1 MKKIFKGFSKLLTV
15 ILIFS
20 ITACTDKNITMKDRE
35 GNEFKAPKSVE
46 RIISTAPSNT
56 EILVELGLSDN
67 LVLVDD
73 YSIGIEGLN
82 EDVATMDFFNLNA
95 EAIIAQNP
103 DLIVVSGF
111 SVIGDEDP
119 YKTFSDA
126 GISVVYVPVSNT
138 INDIYED
145 IIFIG
150 NLTDKSDK
158 ANEIVDNMKLEV
170 ESIKEIGSKIENK
183 KSVYFEIGSG
193 GQLYTF
199 GNGNFLNEM
208 IEIVGAENVFKD
220 QEGWLAVSEES
231 VIKENPDVILTNIP
245 NYDEFNAVNDIKSR
259 VGFENV
265 KAILNGDVYG
275 IDNDASSRGTSNIV
289 VALKEIAKAIYPNE
303 YK

>member
-1 MKKIFKGFSKLLTV
+1 MKKFLRGFSKLLAV
-15 ILIFS
+15 FLIFS
-20 ITACTDKNITMKDRE
+20 ITACTNKNVTMKDRE
-35 GNEFKAPKSVE
+35 GNEFKLPESID

-73 YSIGIEGLN
+73 YSVGIEGLK
-82 EDVATMDFFNLNA
+82 EDVETMDFFNLNA
-95 EAIIAQNP
+95 EEIIAKDP

-126 GISVVYVPVSNT
+126 GITVVYIPVSNT

-145 IIFIG
+145 IIFMG
-150 NLTDKSDK
+150 NLTNKSDK
-158 ANEIVDNMKLEV
+158 ANEIVDNMKSEV
-170 ESIKEIGSKIENK
+170 EAIKEVGNKIENK

-208 IEIVGAENVFKD
+208 IEIVGAKNVFED
-220 QEGWLAVSEES
+220 QEGWLAVSEEA
-231 VIKENPDVILTNIP
+231 VISSNPDVILTNIP
-245 NYDEFNAVNDIKSR
+245 SYDGFNSVDDIKYR
-259 VGFENV
+259 AGFENV
-265 KAILNGDVYG
+265 NAVLNGDVYG
-275 IDNDASSRGTSNIV
+275 IDNNSSSRGTHNIV
-289 VALKEIAKAIYPNE
+289 KALKEIAKAIYPNE

>member
-1 MKKIFKGFSKLLTV
+1 MKKFLKGFSKLLAV
-15 ILIFS
+15 LLIFS
-20 ITACTDKNITMKDRE
+20 ITACTNKNVTMKDRE
-35 GNEFKAPKSVE
+35 GNEFKLPESID

-73 YSIGIEGLN
+73 YSVGIEGLK
-82 EDVATMDFFNLNA
+82 EDVETMDFFNLNA
-95 EAIIAQNP
+95 EEIIAKDP

-111 SVIGDEDP
+111 SVIGDEVP

-126 GISVVYVPVSNT
+126 GISVVYIPVSNT

-145 IIFIG
+145 IIFMG
-150 NLTDKSDK
+150 NLTNKSDK
-158 ANEIVDNMKLEV
+158 ANEIVDKMKSEV
-170 ESIKEIGSKIENK
+170 EAIKEVGSKIEDE

-220 QEGWLAVSEES
+220 QDGWLAVSEEA
-231 VIKENPDVILTNIP
+231 VISSNPDVILTNIP
-245 NYDEFNAVNDIKSR
+245 SYDGFNSVDDIKSR

-265 KAILNGDVYG
+265 NAILNGDVYG
-275 IDNDASSRGTSNIV
+275 IDNNSSSRGTHNIV
-289 VALKEIAKAIYPNE
+289 KALKEIAKAIYPNE

>member
-1 MKKIFKGFSKLLTV
+1 MKKILKGFSKLLAV
-15 ILIFS
+15 LLIFS
-20 ITACTDKNITMKDRE
+20 ITACTNKNVTMKDRE
-35 GNEFKAPKSVE
+35 GNEFKLPESID

-73 YSIGIEGLN
+73 YSVGIEGLK
-82 EDVATMDFFNLNA
+82 EDVETMDFFNLNA
-95 EAIIAQNP
+95 EEIIAKEP

-126 GISVVYVPVSNT
+126 GITVVYIPVSNT

-145 IIFIG
+145 IIFMG
-150 NLTDKSDK
+150 NLTNKSDK
-158 ANEIVDNMKLEV
+158 ANEIVDKMKSEV
-170 ESIKEIGSKIENK
+170 EAIKEIGNKIENK

-199 GNGNFLNEM
+199 GSGNFLNEM

-220 QEGWLAVSEES
+220 QEGWLAVSEEA
-231 VIKENPDVILTNIP
+231 VISSNPDVILTNIP
-245 NYDEFNAVNDIKSR
+245 SYDGFNSVDDIKSR

-265 KAILNGDVYG
+265 NAILNGDVYG
-275 IDNDASSRGTSNIV
+275 IDNDSSSRGTHKIV
-289 VALKEIAKAIYPNE
+289 NGLKEMAKVIYPDE